1 MRRRGQ
7 PPPATSILAYRLLL
21 LSLGFAAVDVCLII
35 CFIMATPSEQ
45 QSAHTPSK
53 GAVSTPDKWPS
64 RDSVTLVVGQA
75 KKAYT
80 LHKDLLCFY
89 SDYFRAA
96 FNGSF
101 KEAAERKIELSDV
114 EDEVFEFFQLWLY
127 TRRLNWFDTRF
138 SILAKLWIFGDQ
150 YQMPLL
156 QNCSIDTMLLKRTK
170 QYTFQSEVL
179 GVAYAN
185 TLAGSPLRRAVIDL
199 ASSMIVQE
207 HANSVLRAELEKEWS
222 VESLID
228 LVRAIESRDKA
239 LPQYSLPKRDKCY
252 YHVHGKDEQCP
263 K

>member
-1 MRRRGQ
+1 MST
-7 PPPATSILAYRLLL
+7 PPK
-21 LSLGFAAVDVCLII
+21 
-35 CFIMATPSEQ
+35 E
-45 QSAHTPSK
+45 QSAPSPSK

-64 RDSVTLVVGQA
+64 RDLFRDSVTLVVGRS

-114 EDEVFEFFQLWLY
+114 EEEVFEFFQLWLY
-127 TRRLNWFDTRF
+127 TRRLNLFETTF
-138 SILAKLWIFGDQ
+138 SMLAKLWIFGDQ
-150 YQMPLL
+150 HQMPLL
-156 QNCSIDTMLLKRTK
+156 QNCSVDTMLLKRIK
-170 QYTFQSEVL
+170 QKAFSPDAL

-185 TLAGSPLRRAVIDL
+185 TLAGSPLRRAVIDI
-199 ASSMIVQE
+199 ASSLVIRDN
-207 HANSVLRAELEKEWS
+207 ANSILRADFEKQWS

-228 LVRAIESRDKA
+228 LVRVIESRDKA

-252 YHVHGKDEQCP
+252 YHVHGKDEQCH